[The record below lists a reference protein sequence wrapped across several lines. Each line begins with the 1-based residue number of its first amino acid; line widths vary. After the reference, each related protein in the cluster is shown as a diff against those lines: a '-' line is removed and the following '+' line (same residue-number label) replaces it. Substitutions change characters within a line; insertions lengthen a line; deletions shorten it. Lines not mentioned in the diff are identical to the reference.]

1 LLYCRNANR
10 EEKNFRR
17 CMMNLVSVTF
27 ANVEMML
34 ECMVSLFV
42 VSCEPYSCVMM
53 LFVCRYIIGRIIRII
68 IFTDIY
74 HVLLR
79 GALEA

>member
-1 LLYCRNANR
+1 MCYD
-10 EEKNFRR
+10 
-17 CMMNLVSVTF
+17 
-27 ANVEMML
+27 
-34 ECMVSLFV
+34 V
-42 VSCEPYSCVMM
+42 VCCTYV
-53 LFVCRYIIGRIIRII
+53 VCNRIIRII